1 MKYNFNFGKI
11 EITGVAEFQD
21 ISISAEADV
30 EETVTMLK
38 QVLPIVKEIKSLNM
52 FQTEKDNAGLC
63 KSLNQVRDEKR
74 DTEHEL
80 RQTRTAAELEKS
92 KLNDKVKE
100 LEAKLAE
107 AKAMAKMASK

>member
-11 EITGVAEFQD
+11 EITGVAELQD

-38 QVLPIVKEIKSLNM
+38 QILPIVKEIKSLNM
-52 FQTEKDNAGLC
+52 FQAEKDNKGLC
-63 KSLNQVRDEKR
+63 EKLNLARDEKR

-80 RQTRTAAELEKS
+80 RQARTTAELEKS

-107 AKAMAKMASK
+107 AKAMAKIANK